1 MSIQSNQSC
10 IYAIECDFNS
20 LMQKERKKVV
30 FDCEKCSYTSCNSK
44 KNDLNLECLRNII
57 KVFKENSDITD
68 GFFKTGEEEFK
79 FTNIQVDLYR
89 DYARLL
95 NKIHQKRQKLSFKIK
110 KECLKNLECESKQE
124 FFIEQIFGSK
134 FNEGSLITN
143 PIEAYLQ
150 FKQEF
155 KIKMELLSENPKCHK
170 CFESY
175 LNFLNEVRTILE
187 ESKIIKNYLELD
199 LKSSS
204 FSKIYS
210 LIFGDYNLVS
220 SFPQKGFRYPN
231 ILEECTSYHRSPY
244 KIKIKKNKDS
254 NRYFYEITSI
264 IDDPDLRLIY
274 NRILK
279 EVDTNFKDFIGIEG
293 IIKLDRLLQFLKT
306 FAMQVIEKQ
315 YGQLPTDL
323 IPKLAELIS
332 FELSQ
337 LHPIMALLIDDEIE
351 EIFMDSLNGSI
362 YLDHRQFGRCQ
373 TSIVLNNTKIESL
386 KTRIRI
392 EAEQR
397 LDETHPFL
405 KTEIITSYFHVRVS
419 LEISSLAVDK
429 FIMRIRK
436 LHKKILTIGD
446 LIANNTITQ
455 EAAAYLLFNW
465 LHGRCILVIGEPY
478 SGKTT
483 LINSLDMLGK
493 KDWRKIYVEDVI
505 ESIDQGAF
513 EIHQSRYNVKSGET
527 QSDPYSTKSFQ
538 VKECLHRTPDSI
550 FIGELIHSDAIEAF
564 FFLLKVGLRRCLAT
578 AHGESPEM
586 IVKRFVFDNHIP
598 VTLLGNLDIV
608 VQLDKIAFR
617 GQFLRRITRIT
628 EISEN
633 SEVKFGKV
641 KNSRDISS
649 LSYED
654 IFTRDP
660 ETDELKGLFG
670 SLDEL
675 YKKSISI
682 RNINSLRGENVSE
695 DQFIYEMNKIQ
706 STLEKSSPEMGE
718 IIKNFHQLWDDF
730 ELNTEGI
737 KYFLKK

>member
-1 MSIQSNQSC
+1 MTRQINVICNYEIEKDFDISSNRE
-10 IYAIECDFNS
+10 ITLLTIN
-20 LMQKERKKVV
+20 
-30 FDCEKCSYTSCNSK
+30 CEKCVFSNQDKNTKFYESNCFKNLIKIFREYPKTSTLVLK
-44 KNDLNLECLRNII
+44 KIN
-57 KVFKENSDITD
+57 
-68 GFFKTGEEEFK
+68 GFFEL
-79 FTNIQVDLYR
+79 TNSQIELFS
-89 DYARLL
+89 DYAEVL
-95 NKIHQKRQKLSFKIK
+95 IQSFKIK
-110 KECLKNLECESKQE
+110 NPIIIQKGDCSKSNECKNSQNFFLERILGNKFNDGLIISNPILSYREIIQKIKIYHQTSIERKQCKDC
-124 FFIEQIFGSK
+124 FGS
-134 FNEGSLITN
+134 FV
-143 PIEAYLQ
+143 
-150 FKQEF
+150 
-155 KIKMELLSENPKCHK
+155 H
-170 CFESY
+170 
-175 LNFLNEVRTILE
+175 FLNEIRNLLVQ
-187 ESKIIKNYLELD
+187 SKIIKSCLD
-199 LKSSS
+199 VDTKSAS

-220 SFPQKGFRYPN
+220 TFQGKGLHFPEVM
-231 ILEECTSYHRSPY
+231 EERKSYQCGPY
-244 KIKIKKNKDS
+244 KIKIKKDKDS

-264 IDDPDLRLIY
+264 IDDPNLNLIY
-274 NRILK
+274 DRILR
-279 EVDTNFKDFIGIEG
+279 EVDSNFKDFIGIEG
-293 IIKLDRLLQFLKT
+293 IIKLDRLLQFIKN
-306 FAMQVIEKQ
+306 FAIHVIEKQ
-315 YGQLPTDL
+315 YGQLSADL
-323 IPKLAELIS
+323 IPKFAELVS

-337 LHPIMALLIDDEIE
+337 LNPIMALLIDDEIE
-351 EIFMDSLNGSI
+351 EIFLDSLKGSI

-373 TSIVLNNTKIESL
+373 TSLSLNDTEIESL

-436 LHKKILTIGD
+436 LHKKILTIRD

-465 LHGRCILVIGEPY
+465 IHGRCILVIGEPY

-505 ESIDQGAF
+505 ESIDQTAF

-527 QSDPYSTKSFQ
+527 QSNYYSTKSFQ

-598 VTLLGNLDIV
+598 VTLLGNLDII
-608 VQLDKIAFR
+608 VQLDKIPLR
-617 GQFLRRITRIT
+617 GQFIRRVTRIT
-628 EISEN
+628 ELSEN
-633 SEVKFGKV
+633 SEIKSERIE
-641 KNSRDISS
+641 NSQDISN
-649 LSYED
+649 LIYTD

-660 ETDELKGLFG
+660 ETDKLVG
-670 SLDEL
+670 SSHTVAEL
-675 YKKSISI
+675 YKKSVVI
-682 RNINSLRGENVSE
+682 RNINSLRGEYVSE
-695 DQFIYEMNKIQ
+695 NRFNHEMNKIQ
-706 STLEKSSPEMGE
+706 STLEENHKEMGE
-718 IIKNFHQLWDDF
+718 AIKSFHQLWDDF
-730 ELNTEGI
+730 ELSTDIGI
-737 KYFLKK
+737 VKK